1 MGELPKFP
9 TMKLQLLLFL
19 SGFFAFSLAQGPI
32 GPILPPF
39 NNDLVV
45 PFEELFNQFLQ
56 PTSLVASLDN
66 AEALCSAGAMRKK
79 KAKKAKKASKGSKGK
94 ASAKSKKSKKNKK
107 KPVAPKPPPP
117 FPTFEQLIS
126 ADDGLNC
133 IAEVLGYSFNYTMD
147 YSQMI
152 NDLST
157 LGPLFTYVDME
168 RVACLGVSTMPGL
181 QSLVPERC
189 LPLYTPDEITALL
202 GSLQVGL
209 EMDCVLSALYQS
221 PALADYARALILA
234 IP

>member
-1 MGELPKFP
+1 MG
-9 TMKLQLLLFL
+9 
-19 SGFFAFSLAQGPI
+19 LAQGPI
-32 GPILPPF
+32 GPMLPPF

-79 KAKKAKKASKGSKGK
+79 KAKKAKKASKASKPSKGSKGK
-94 ASAKSKKSKKNKK
+94 ASAKSKKSKK
-107 KPVAPKPPPP
+107 KPVVPKPPPP
-117 FPTFEQLIS
+117 CPTFEQLLS

-152 NDLST
+152 NDLSG
-157 LGPLFTYVDME
+157 LGPLFTYIDME
-168 RVACLGVSTMPGL
+168 RVSCLGVSTMPSL

-209 EMDCVLSALYQS
+209 EMDRILSALYQS